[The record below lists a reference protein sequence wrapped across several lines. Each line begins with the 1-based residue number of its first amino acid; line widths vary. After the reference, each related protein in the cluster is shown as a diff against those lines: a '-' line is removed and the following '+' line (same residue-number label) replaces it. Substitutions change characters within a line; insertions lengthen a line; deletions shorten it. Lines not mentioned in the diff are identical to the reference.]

1 MVLPLVSG
9 SLHDAKPVTTLQ
21 QRVTIPMVVK
31 ELLLETT
38 YGLTAPA
45 ILAMALAALCPVA
58 RISVVKTENAEKKAE
73 INY

>member
-1 MVLPLVSG
+1 
-9 SLHDAKPVTTLQ
+9 
-21 QRVTIPMVVK
+21 MVVK

-58 RISVVKTENAEKKAE
+58 RISVVKTKNAEKKAE
-73 INY
+73 TNKMNHRLWTCTGQTQFRTYSLP